1 MDIGT
6 IHIGGTMYRLR
17 IMTNRTT
24 DTRWIIG
31 GTRYSKI
38 RTEQRA
44 EQLRRQGHVV
54 HVDLAEWHR

>member
-1 MDIGT
+1 
-6 IHIGGTMYRLR
+6 MYRLR

-54 HVDLAEWHR
+54 HVDLAEWHP